1 MKSILLV
8 GVLVISTQVYAQGSI
23 PAGTALPVR
32 LASSLSLKTVPGQVI
47 KARVMQDVP
56 LANGSKI
63 RAGAMVMG
71 QVVAVTAATGGTN
84 ATISFRFDRLVVS
97 RRTTPIATGLRAL
110 ASMLEI
116 DDAQLPATGPDR
128 GTPSTAY
135 TTVQVGGDET
145 VYRGGGHVMDA
156 SEEVVGE
163 PVSPDGVLGRVR
175 PNVSRGCRGHIDDNQ
190 QPQALWVFASDA
202 CGVYGYPN
210 VQILNSGR
218 NNPMGQIVLG
228 VEQGRLNIRGGSGM
242 LLRIIGNN
250 MTGAQASRRS

>member
-8 GVLVISTQVYAQGSI
+8 GLLAFSTHAYAQGSI
-23 PAGTALPVR
+23 PAGTVLPVQLER
-32 LASSLSLKTVPGQVI
+32 SLSQKSVPGQVI
-47 KARVMQDVP
+47 KAKIMQDIP

-63 RAGAMVMG
+63 RAGAIVLG
-71 QVVAVTAATGGTN
+71 QVVAVTPATSGTN

-97 RRTTPIATGLRAL
+97 RRTLPITTGLRAL
-110 ASMLEI
+110 ASMSEI
-116 DDAQLPATGPDR
+116 DDAQLPDTGPDR
-128 GTPSTAY
+128 GTPPTAY
-135 TTVQVGGDET
+135 TTVQVGGDEV
-145 VYRGGGHVMDA
+145 VYRGGGHVMDT

-163 PVSPDGVLGRVR
+163 PVPPDGVLVRVR
-175 PNVSRGCRGHIDDNQ
+175 PNVSRGCRGQIDNNQ

-210 VQILNSGR
+210 VKILNSGR
-218 NNPMGQIVLG
+218 DDPIGQIMLG
-228 VEQGRLNIRGGSGM
+228 VEQSKLNIRGGSGM